1 MIVVKVYRESL
12 KAYLSGVRTIA
23 NRGGTRS
30 GKTYSIVSLLVS
42 IAVGSKNGKDINI
55 VSESMPHLKRG
66 ALKDIDD
73 ILSNE
78 GLLKD
83 RDFKLNSTDHQY
95 TFNSGSSIRFFSV
108 DDWGKVK
115 GGRRD
120 ILFINECNRIPYE
133 TYRQLSVR
141 TRECVF
147 LDWNPDCEFWYELK
161 GVQVKKNTIEVHS
174 TYKDN
179 PFNTPQQ
186 ISEIESHKDDDN
198 WWRVYGLGLTGRSV
212 GIIYSRWKQVDSIP
226 ETAKLIGRGMDFG
239 FTTDPTAIVDV
250 YQYDGKLWVNEH
262 CYERGLTNDQ
272 IADRLRDKDCD
283 VIADSAEEKSI
294 REIYNYGIKKI
305 EAANKGADSIRNG
318 IQILQRYEICVTK
331 SSLNL
336 IYELRNY
343 KWKEDKITGEL
354 RNEPIDSNNHALDAL
369 RYVALNKLSE
379 SSKPRGI
386 RVRN

>member
-141 TRECVF
+141 TRE
-147 LDWNPDCEFWYELK
+147 
-161 GVQVKKNTIEVHS
+161 
-174 TYKDN
+174 
-179 PFNTPQQ
+179 
-186 ISEIESHKDDDN
+186 
-198 WWRVYGLGLTGRSV
+198 
-212 GIIYSRWKQVDSIP
+212 
-226 ETAKLIGRGMDFG
+226 
-239 FTTDPTAIVDV
+239 
-250 YQYDGKLWVNEH
+250 
-262 CYERGLTNDQ
+262 
-272 IADRLRDKDCD
+272 
-283 VIADSAEEKSI
+283 
-294 REIYNYGIKKI
+294 
-305 EAANKGADSIRNG
+305 
-318 IQILQRYEICVTK
+318 
-331 SSLNL
+331 
-336 IYELRNY
+336 
-343 KWKEDKITGEL
+343 
-354 RNEPIDSNNHALDAL
+354 
-369 RYVALNKLSE
+369 
-379 SSKPRGI
+379 
-386 RVRN
+386 